1 MHCMPLRTAT
11 LMLVARHRTMAWQS
25 LLSRVVRAPTSS
37 CRGVLRTKVGEALA
51 DAVLVLMRHRCQR
64 SSPVSAQPCNHSQH
78 CHPTLSKN
86 STGCLTKASKTW
98 PLHARGGDMSISIGR
113 SWSDSL

>member
-37 CRGVLRTKVGEALA
+37 CRGGADQGQKALA
-51 DAVLVLMRHRCQR
+51 HAVLC
-64 SSPVSAQPCNHSQH
+64 AGA
-78 CHPTLSKN
+78 PTLPAR
-86 STGCLTKASKTW
+86 TACLCSAMQ
-98 PLHARGGDMSISIGR
+98 PLSAHPLYLVKEFDG
-113 SWSDSL
+113 LPH